1 MNSATKIIVT
11 SLGVLIGV
19 SSIISHGFFEILQG
33 NKTAGFFIESVGE
46 GNFIGAPAGEEAI
59 TLIPNF
65 LYSGIAT
72 ILVSLFIIIWS
83 LNFIHQKHGSTIFL
97 LLCILLSFAGGG
109 TAQAVIVLLTWAASM
124 RIHRPLTLGQKVMLS
139 NFGRMFGDFWMQFL
153 VSGIILI
160 LTATQIALFKTFPW
174 VSDEQKILFI
184 SMIMLITGIGV
195 ILLAI
200 ISGLAYDLE
209 NEELFSSGNKAA
221 QRG

>member
-19 SSIISHGFFEILQG
+19 SSIINHGFFEILQG

-83 LNFIHQKHGSTIFL
+83 LN

-124 RIHRPLTLGQKVMLS
+124 RMHRPLTLGQKVMLS
-139 NFGRMFGDFWMQFL
+139 NFGRMFSNFWVQFL